1 MRSIHALAFGLAF
14 LTACATTSRP
24 RDRDPGPP
32 SSVAPTAA
40 APTPPAE
47 ISRTYRSA
55 LPICFDAALNVCRSR
70 DYRIVSQQPSASIS
84 ARAASFDVT
93 FTFDRT
99 PENRTRVMIRRTPDH
114 RDEATRLLDLLCD
127 ALLEPRP

>member
-1 MRSIHALAFGLAF
+1 MRSIHALAFSLAF

-24 RDRDPGPP
+24 RDRGPEP
-32 SSVAPTAA
+32 QSPATAA
-40 APTPPAE
+40 AAPAAVAE
-47 ISRTYRSA
+47 ISRTYRSE
-55 LPICFDAALNVCRSR
+55 LSICFDAALNVCRGH

-84 ARAASFDVT
+84 ARAPSFDVT
-93 FTFDRT
+93 FTFART
-99 PENRTRVMIRRTPDH
+99 PENRTRVAIRRTPDH

>member
-1 MRSIHALAFGLAF
+1 MRRIHALAFSLAF
-14 LTACATTSRP
+14 LTACATSSRP
-24 RDRDPGPP
+24 RDRDPDPP
-32 SSVAPTAA
+32 SSVGPVAPAPA
-40 APTPPAE
+40 APSG

-84 ARAASFDVT
+84 ARAPSFDVT

-99 PENRTRVMIRRTPDH
+99 PENKTRVTIRRTPDH
-114 RDEATRLLDLLCD
+114 RDDAIRLLDLLCD